1 MNLLQVANS
10 CDERCNPDSCC
21 NTDVDG
27 KTECILF
34 FSELKMKKLKK
45 IWFILEIINFR
56 KPFKNELYK

>member
-1 MNLLQVANS
+1 MTLKIKKYLSMNLLQVANS

-45 IWFILEIINFR
+45 I
-56 KPFKNELYK
+56 